1 MMKYLGL
8 KYFLGYFEC
17 VIGKGFD
24 CIHFDFVAAV
34 DFVDCQA
41 EADRCNDYLWDFAGS
56 LAAGGLES

>member
-1 MMKYLGL
+1 MMECFGL
-8 KYFLGYFEC
+8 EYFLGYFEC

-24 CIHFDFVAAV
+24 CMHFVAAV

-41 EADRCNDYLWDFAGS
+41 EADRCNDYLWEFAGS